1 MLSVGIQNQNSPPLD
16 RSIQTKLTQKNSTQQ
31 QYNPSNRPI
40 TREFIESII
49 SKLCGY
55 SVKIRSLETY
65 QLAFVHKS
73 VYRKNLAPP
82 SDVIKQYLDTTKQN
96 SVPYPAP
103 HPVAMYRP
111 DSKPF
116 VFTDTYEAIE
126 WAGDRWI
133 DAAVAQYLIKRF
145 PKQNEGFYSN
155 LKKHVVCKDGLSKLS
170 AHLNFGEYALLSID
184 AEEFLTR
191 QNPSLLE
198 DIFEAFCYCVV
209 EDLGI
214 GVLQVMIKNLI
225 ETVIDFRP
233 VIINDSNYKEVFRRA
248 CREQGWEDPEYVD
261 LGDNGLVGS
270 KREFNAGILSAD
282 HFKEAGL
289 KNSTTTT
296 PDGKK
301 ILILS
306 VGSGITKK
314 KAQAAAALHAYK
326 TLEMAM
332 KYKI

>member
-1 MLSVGIQNQNSPPLD
+1 LD
-16 RSIQTKLTQKNSTQQ
+16 RSIQPQQRTTKKTEQY
-31 QYNPSNRPI
+31 YNPSNRPI
-40 TREFIESII
+40 TRQFIESII

-82 SDVIKQYLDTTKQN
+82 DDVIKQYLISTKQN

-111 DSKPF
+111 DNKPF

-126 WAGDRWI
+126 WAGDRWV
-133 DAAVAQYLIKRF
+133 DATVAQYLIKRF
-145 PKQNEGFYSN
+145 PHQNEGFYSN
-155 LKKHVVCKDGLSKLS
+155 LKKHVVCKDGLSKIS
-170 AHLNFGEYALLSID
+170 AHLGFGEYALISID

-191 QNPSLLE
+191 ENPSLLE

-209 EDLGI
+209 EDLGVSI
-214 GVLQVMIKNLI
+214 LQVMIKNLI
-225 ETVIDFRP
+225 ESVIDFRP

-248 CREQGWEDPEYVD
+248 CRERGWEDPVYAD
-261 LGDNGLVGS
+261 LGDNGLIGS
-270 KREFNAGILSAD
+270 KREYNAGILATD
-282 HFKEAGL
+282 QYETAEL
-289 KNSTTTT
+289 KLNTTTT
-296 PDGKK
+296 PEGKK
-301 ILILS
+301 LRVLS

-326 TLEMAM
+326 SLEMAI